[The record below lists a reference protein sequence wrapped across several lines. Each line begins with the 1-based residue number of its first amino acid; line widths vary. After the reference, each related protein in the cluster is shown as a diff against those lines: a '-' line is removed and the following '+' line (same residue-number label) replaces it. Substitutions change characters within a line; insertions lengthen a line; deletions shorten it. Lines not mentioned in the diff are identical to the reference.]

1 MLKKRLGFVALIA
14 AFALV
19 AAACG
24 DDEGTTTTAPDG
36 ETTTTAGGGGVVV
49 PDFCPEILGA
59 AEAEADGTGVNV
71 GLTYDLLGR
80 GDQSFNDAAACGV
93 DWARFYFGVS
103 VSEITPTDAAA
114 RATDLQLQAENSS
127 IVIGNGFSFEAAFP
141 EVCENNPD
149 VDFAITDSGMLDF
162 SQDPPAPYC
171 DNARGMVFAEHEG
184 SFLVG
189 VVAAL
194 KTETGKVGF
203 IGGVSGI
210 GLIEKFEAGF
220 IAGVHAVDPDIEI
233 VSQYI
238 SEFPDFA
245 GFESPD
251 RGREIALAMYDE
263 GADIVYAAA
272 GLSGS
277 GMFAAARDV
286 STDDRLEGVGH
297 RSRLRPVPHGRPG
310 AAGVRAHLDD
320 QAGRRGRV
328 LRHLRPP
335 DRQLHG
341 RAHRVRPRGRRCRV
355 LDEWRVHR
363 RHRGPARGL
372 QGPDRVRRD
381 RRSDAAVASTDET
394 GARPTACRS
403 GTGLVSVPLRVRRP
417 PGEAELVSIA
427 IEVEEISK
435 GFPGVVANDRIS
447 LQVAP
452 ARSTPSAARTGPASR
467 RS

>member
-80 GDQSFNDAAACGV
+80 GDQSFNDAAACGA

-127 IVIGNGFSFEAAFP
+127 IVIGNGFSFEVAFP

-286 STDDRLEGVGH
+286 STDTGSKVWGIGVDSDQYLTVDPGQQEYVLTSMIKRVDVAVFYAIFDHLTGNFTGGPTEYDLAADGVGY
-297 RSRLRPVPHGRPG
+297 STSGGFIDDIVDQVEAFKAQIVSGEIVVPTLP
-310 AAGVRAHLDD
+310 
-320 QAGRRGRV
+320 
-328 LRHLRPP
+328 
-335 DRQLHG
+335 
-341 RAHRVRPRGRRCRV
+341 
-355 LDEWRVHR
+355 
-363 RHRGPARGL
+363 
-372 QGPDRVRRD
+372 
-381 RRSDAAVASTDET
+381 
-394 GARPTACRS
+394 
-403 GTGLVSVPLRVRRP
+403 
-417 PGEAELVSIA
+417 
-427 IEVEEISK
+427 
-435 GFPGVVANDRIS
+435 
-447 LQVAP
+447 
-452 ARSTPSAARTGPASR
+452 
-467 RS
+467 